1 MTAEN
6 GEVSVS
12 EKCYN
17 LALSGKEGVGSWKK
31 RLGLVLGGNALQKHL
46 FFSLAMTLLHL
57 LLRSVDAGSL
67 ILQNEA
73 GCALLY
79 S

>member
-6 GEVSVS
+6 RKVSVS
-12 EKCYN
+12 EKGYG
-17 LALSGKEGVGSWKK
+17 LALSGKESLSSWKK
-31 RLGLVLGGNALQKHL
+31 RLGLVLGGNASKALL
-46 FFSLAMTLLHL
+46 SSLAMTLLHL
-57 LLRSVDAGSL
+57 LLRAVDVGSL
-67 ILQNEA
+67 IPQNEA

>member
-17 LALSGKEGVGSWKK
+17 LALSGKEGVGNWKK
-31 RLGLVLGGNALQKHL
+31 RLGLVLGGNASKALIFQL
-46 FFSLAMTLLHL
+46 SNDLAPFIAE
-57 LLRSVDAGSL
+57 VC
-67 ILQNEA
+67 
-73 GCALLY
+73 GCWKPDPAK
-79 S
+79 